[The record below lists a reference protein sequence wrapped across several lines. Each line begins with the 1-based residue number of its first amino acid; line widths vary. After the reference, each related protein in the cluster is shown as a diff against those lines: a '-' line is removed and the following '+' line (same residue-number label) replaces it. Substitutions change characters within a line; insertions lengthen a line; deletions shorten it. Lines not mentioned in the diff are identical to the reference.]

1 MASAVHQINILKAE
15 LDLSTKLSNLEKR
28 TAKLESEFS
37 DMMQSARELSNAMKR
52 YVDKTETETRSWNIV
67 ESIFEGDNKTRDVL
81 DHVKIFFNFLL
92 AKMAS
97 KHAEITDIK
106 MLWHLIDKEGVKEVF
121 NDAIKSFGF
130 NGSDES
136 DIKLLL
142 AVTYKLHVDME
153 RAISAADHK
162 TDCATKNGKNVSAGL
177 VYQGENNEHEEYA
190 KQLTTSG
197 KADANNNQS
206 GESNVHV
213 VAYNEEDVNI
223 NIRKDDTLGFDHTS
237 IPVSINDEASAAVL
251 SWNVEDSLKNVA
263 GRMVAIVIYTLNVG
277 RDKKDLTI
285 IENNREQP
293 NTEHI

>member
-1 MASAVHQINILKAE
+1 
-15 LDLSTKLSNLEKR
+15 
-28 TAKLESEFS
+28 
-37 DMMQSARELSNAMKR
+37 
-52 YVDKTETETRSWNIV
+52 
-67 ESIFEGDNKTRDVL
+67 
-81 DHVKIFFNFLL
+81 
-92 AKMAS
+92 MAS

-106 MLWHLIDKEGVKEVF
+106 MLWHLVDKEGVKEVF

-153 RAISAADHK
+153 RAISAADDK
-162 TDCATKNGKNVSAGL
+162 TDCATENGKNVSAGL
-177 VYQGENNEHEEYA
+177 VYQGKNNEHEKCA

-206 GESNVHV
+206 GESNLHV
-213 VAYNEEDVNI
+213 VAYIEEDVNI
-223 NIRKDDTLGFDHTS
+223 DIRKDDTLGFDHTS
-237 IPVSINDEASAAVL
+237 IPVSINDEASEAVL

-263 GRMVAIVIYTLNVG
+263 RRMVAIVIYTLNVG

-285 IENNREQP
+285 IENNRE
-293 NTEHI
+293 